1 MIACKTPPASNRC
14 GGGREILRRFAV
26 IVLIVAVAPGI
37 SIAAHMSNGEAL
49 GDACTSCHGIGG
61 HSKGYIP
68 SIAGVSKATL
78 LQELKAFRAQSAQA
92 TIMNRIARAYTD
104 PELEALAEYFS
115 SRPRQ

>member
-1 MIACKTPPASNRC
+1 MIERKTPRNLP
-14 GGGREILRRFAV
+14 LRFGIIA
-26 IVLIVAVAPGI
+26 LIAAPGI
-37 SIAAHMSNGEAL
+37 SHAAQVANGEAL

-61 HSKGYIP
+61 HSTGYIP
-68 SIAGVSKATL
+68 AIAGVSKVTL
-78 LQELKAFRAQSAQA
+78 LQELKAFRAQTAQA

>member
-1 MIACKTPPASNRC
+1 MIKRETQARHRWRR
-14 GGGREILRRFAV
+14 GRNPLLQFGV
-26 IVLIVAVAPGI
+26 IVLIMAPGL
-37 SIAAHMSNGEAL
+37 SSAAQVSNGEAL
-49 GDACTSCHGIGG
+49 GDACTSCHGIDG
-61 HSKGYIP
+61 HSKGYIA

-115 SRPRQ
+115 SRPRR

>member
-1 MIACKTPPASNRC
+1 MSH
-14 GGGREILRRFAV
+14 
-26 IVLIVAVAPGI
+26 VAQVT
-37 SIAAHMSNGEAL
+37 NGEAL

-61 HSKGYIP
+61 HSTGYIP
-68 SIAGVSKATL
+68 AIAGVSKVTL
-78 LQELKAFRAQSAQA
+78 LQELKAFRAQTAQA

>member
-1 MIACKTPPASNRC
+1 MIERNTPQTRHRRRR
-14 GGGREILRRFAV
+14 GRDLLLQFGV
-26 IVLIVAVAPGI
+26 IALITAPGL
-37 SIAAHMSNGEAL
+37 SDAAQDVNGEAL
-49 GDACTSCHGIGG
+49 GDACTSCHGIDG

-104 PELEALAEYFS
+104 PELEVLAQYFS

>member
-1 MIACKTPPASNRC
+1 MIERRRLQARNPY
-14 GGGREILRRFAV
+14 GRGRYFLLQFAV
-26 IVLIVAVAPGI
+26 IVLIMAPRLSNPAQI
-37 SIAAHMSNGEAL
+37 TNGEAL

-61 HSKGYIP
+61 HSTGYIP

-104 PELEALAEYFS
+104 SELDALAEYFS
-115 SRPRQ
+115 TRPRQ